1 MVRLSTDANQTTMN
15 TTKLAAIAALIAA
28 QGITPTAEM
37 VIGLAVRTLVESGQD
52 PRTAFD
58 AVMGDGSFQQ
68 LADDLW
74 SEANA

>member
-1 MVRLSTDANQTTMN
+1 MN
-15 TTKLAAIAALIAA
+15 KTKLAAIAALIAA

-58 AVMGDGSFQQ
+58 TVMGDGSFQQ
-68 LADDLW
+68 LSDDLW
-74 SEANA
+74 SEAIS

>member
-1 MVRLSTDANQTTMN
+1 MVRLSTDTNQTTM
-15 TTKLAAIAALIAA
+15 TKTKLAAIAALIAA

-58 AVMGDGSFQQ
+58 TVMGDGSFQQ
-68 LADDLW
+68 LADDFW

>member
-1 MVRLSTDANQTTMN
+1 VRLSTDTNQTTMN
-15 TTKLAAIAALIAA
+15 KTKLAAIAALIAA

-58 AVMGDGSFQQ
+58 TVMGDGSFRQ
-68 LADDLW
+68 LADDFW

>member
-1 MVRLSTDANQTTMN
+1 MN
-15 TTKLAAIAALIAA
+15 RSKLAAIAALIAA

-52 PRTAFD
+52 PRIAFD
-58 AVMGDGSFQQ
+58 TVMGDGSFQQ

-74 SEANA
+74 NESNA